1 MKISVIGLGKLGL
14 PVAIGIER
22 KGHQVFAYD
31 IRPDVNSK
39 SKIVDC
45 LKTEEKNENLD
56 GSIKPYLE
64 ESKIVICDTLE
75 ECLREGEI
83 VFIAIQT
90 PHHPNFGG
98 DKPIPDSERCDFNYS
113 FLIKSIQD
121 ISSILDSE
129 AFNDIDSKI
138 ISIISTVLP
147 TTLRKYILPI
157 MSPKIKLCYNPF
169 FIAMGTVLYDFYNPE
184 FVLLGRINQEAEIK
198 VKEFYSTITE
208 APIFSTSLE
217 NAELIKVSYN
227 TFITTKIVMINNLM
241 EMCHHL
247 PNTNIDDVSEALG
260 MADRRLIS
268 KMYMKGG
275 MGDGGGCHPRDNIA
289 MSWLNR
295 ELGIENNYYD
305 FIIKKRED
313 QSKFLAKLVAEKHLQ
328 LGLPITILG
337 KAFKPETNLLEGSP
351 ALLLKHQLEE
361 MGYQVEIYDPFI
373 DGDDKDDNGSNEEN
387 NGNPRVYL
395 IGTKHQIFTQYD
407 FPKGSLVIDP
417 HRYLD
422 QEKLERSGVQY
433 LGVGIGK

>member
-1 MKISVIGLGKLGL
+1 MKISVVGLGKLGL

-31 IRPDVNSK
+31 IRPEINSQ
-39 SKIVDC
+39 SKIIDC
-45 LKTEEKNENLD
+45 LNTEEKNEKLD
-56 GSIKPYLE
+56 GDIKPYLE
-64 ESKIVICDTLE
+64 ESKIIICDSLE
-75 ECLREGEI
+75 ECLQNGEI

-98 DKPIPDSERCDFNYS
+98 DKPIPNSERSDFDYN

-121 ISSILDSE
+121 ISSILDHS
-129 AFNDIDSKI
+129 NNIDSKI
-138 ISIISTVLP
+138 VSIISTVLP
-147 TTLRKYILPI
+147 TTLRKHILPI

-184 FVLLGRINQEAEIK
+184 FVLLGRVDEEAENK

-208 APIFSTSLE
+208 APIFSTTLE

-227 TFITTKIVMINNLM
+227 TFITTKIVMMNNLM
-241 EMCHHL
+241 EMCHYL
-247 PNTNIDDVSEALG
+247 PNTDIDDVSNALE
-260 MADRRLIS
+260 MANRRLIS
-268 KMYMKGG
+268 KMYMRGG

-313 QSKFLAKLVAEKHLQ
+313 QSMFLAKLVVRKHLKFN
-328 LGLPITILG
+328 LPICILG
-337 KAFKPETNLLEGSP
+337 KAFKPETNLLDGSP

-361 MGYQVEIYDPFI
+361 MGYAVENYDPLVDINVKVEDVLNSPKVFI
-373 DGDDKDDNGSNEEN
+373 
-387 NGNPRVYL
+387 
-395 IGTKHQIFTQYD
+395 IGTKHHVFREYN
-407 FPKGSLVIDP
+407 FPEKSFVIDP

-422 QEKLERSGVQY
+422 SKKLEKNNIKY
-433 LGVGIGK
+433 FGVGVGRE